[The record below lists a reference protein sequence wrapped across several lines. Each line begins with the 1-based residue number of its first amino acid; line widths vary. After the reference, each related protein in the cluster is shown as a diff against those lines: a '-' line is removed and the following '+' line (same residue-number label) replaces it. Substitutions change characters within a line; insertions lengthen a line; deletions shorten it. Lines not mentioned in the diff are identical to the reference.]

1 MIKTVCLYFVIFA
14 FIITSCYEQ
23 ATNDSTVSDSQSN
36 QLYDDTNSSDNGT
49 ELHSDSNVKTRNKS
63 GSRLI
68 FNEYHLS
75 DGSIIYDSVPI
86 DSVYNRICTL
96 INGISTISPGLEG
109 CCVSFA
115 TPSALVYKFYKDSNC
130 TNEVSLLK
138 FSNKINN
145 GDIVKLYTY
154 PDNIELYNACGRE
167 PKFIYA
173 QVVTPINH
181 SIYTSV
187 PTNDGNKCV
196 TWAEYTTHWDSSE
209 KCYNLAGYKE
219 ISIEEARSFFV
230 CTE

>member
-1 MIKTVCLYFVIFA
+1 MH
-14 FIITSCYEQ
+14 
-23 ATNDSTVSDSQSN
+23 SDSQSN
-36 QLYDDTNSSDNGT
+36 SFYDDTNSSNNDT
-49 ELHSDSNVKTRNKS
+49 ELYNDSNVKARNKS

-86 DSVYNRICTL
+86 DSVYNRTCTL
-96 INGISTISPGLEG
+96 INGINTISPGLEG

-115 TPSALVYKFYKDSNC
+115 NPAAVPYKFYKDSNC

-138 FSNKINN
+138 LSNKINN
-145 GDIVKLYTY
+145 DDIVKLYVY
-154 PDNIELYNACGRE
+154 PDNIDVYNVCGLE
-167 PKFIYA
+167 PKIIYA

-181 SIYTSV
+181 SVYTSV
-187 PTNDGNKCV
+187 YTNNGSNCV
-196 TWAEYTTHWDSSE
+196 TWAEYITKWDTSQ

-219 ISIEEARSFFV
+219 ISIEEARSMFV